1 MLHNIFCLFY
11 VADKFFSLSAEFL
24 VTLAFLLLYYY
35 SVYASFILS
44 FSYKCVITFMK
55 DTENNNQSTV
65 FGQIDV
71 DGKRFEIAPSVDDLP
86 ILATRNLV
94 LFPGVTIPI
103 SLGRESSIITA
114 SEAAERPVPI
124 GIVCQINP
132 EEDKPAVTTGLYKYG
147 VIADVLKVFD
157 LPDGSKTAL
166 VRSRGKFRIIG
177 RGSGETIPG
186 GGLSARVKLIPEI
199 VPDELPAED
208 GILVEQVRE
217 SAVNIVNK
225 TAENSKEI
233 VFAINQTST
242 PYELINFLCTN
253 MQLEAAE
260 KVALLARPTLHE
272 RAYALL
278 EALLKNEEKVDIT
291 RDILQRTRQNMD
303 QNQRNAFLQQ
313 QMETIR
319 EELYGENDDADEL
332 VRRAE
337 NVDMPEKV
345 RTIFNKEIEKL
356 RRLNPQSP
364 DFSVQFT
371 YLDTLLELPWNKE
384 TDLNTDFSSAREI
397 LENDHYGLEK
407 VKERILEQLAVL
419 MHNPEG
425 KAPIICLV
433 GPPGVGKTSLGE
445 SVARAL
451 GRKYQRVSLGGV
463 HDESEIRGHRR
474 TYIGAMP
481 GRIIN
486 ALRRAKASNP
496 VLLLDEI
503 DKLGADFKGDP
514 SSALLEVLDPE
525 QNKFFHD
532 NYIDI
537 DYDLSHALFIA
548 TANTLS
554 SLQQPLLDR
563 MEIIDLSGYLLE
575 EKVEIARRY
584 LLPRIEKEMNIESGQ
599 LVLSDEALVKLIE
612 TYTSESGVRQ
622 LEKRLAALARK
633 LVLAQMTDATFPATI
648 QPEHL
653 RDLLGLPPFSKEH
666 YEGNDFAGVVT
677 GLAWTQVGGEI
688 LLAEAS
694 LSPGKGEKLTIT
706 GNLGDVMK
714 ESAAI
719 ALQWVKAHAGEL
731 DIDPEMFEKN
741 NLHIHFPEGAIPK
754 DGPSAGITIATAI
767 VSAFT
772 RRRVAPRIAM
782 TGEITLR
789 GKVLPVGGIKEKILA
804 AKRAGITDIV
814 LSAENR
820 KDIEDIAERYISGLT
835 FHYVTTVDEVIAIA
849 LTEEHI

>member
-1 MLHNIFCLFY
+1 
-11 VADKFFSLSAEFL
+11 
-24 VTLAFLLLYYY
+24 
-35 SVYASFILS
+35 
-44 FSYKCVITFMK
+44 MK
-55 DTENNNQSTV
+55 DIEQDSQATV

-71 DGKRFEIAPSVDDLP
+71 DAKRFDIQPSLDDLP
-86 ILATRNLV
+86 VLATRNLV

-103 SLGRESSIITA
+103 SLGRENSVATA
-114 SEAAERPVPI
+114 SAAADHQIPI

-132 EEDKPAVTTGLYKYG
+132 DEERPAVTTGLYKYG

-177 RGSGETIPG
+177 KGAGVLIPEAA
-186 GGLSARVKLIPEI
+186 LSARIKILDEAEPAMTPELEVAI
-199 VPDELPAED
+199 
-208 GILVEQVRE
+208 EQVKQ
-217 SAVNIVNK
+217 SAISIINK

-233 VFAINQTST
+233 IFSINQTSS
-242 PYELINFLCTN
+242 PVELVNFLCTN
-253 MQLEAAE
+253 MHFDPAE
-260 KVALLARPTLHE
+260 KVAMLAKPSLSDRTFMLLAELV
-272 RAYALL
+272 
-278 EALLKNEEKVDIT
+278 KNEEKVDIS
-291 RDILQRTRQNMD
+291 REIIQRTRQNMD

-319 EELYGENDDADEL
+319 EELYGEADDADEFM
-332 VRRAE
+332 RRAE
-337 NVDMPEKV
+337 AINFPEKARV
-345 RTIFNKEIEKL
+345 VFDKEVDKL

-364 DFSVQFT
+364 DYAVQYS
-371 YLDTLLELPWNKE
+371 YLDTLLDLPWNADTE
-384 TDLNTDFSSAREI
+384 LNTDFSSARQI
-397 LENDHYGLEK
+397 LEEDHYGLEK

-419 MHNPEG
+419 MNNPDG
-425 KAPIICLV
+425 KAPILCLV
-433 GPPGVGKTSLGE
+433 GAPGVGKTSLGK

-451 GRKYQRVSLGGV
+451 GRNYQRVSLGGL

-481 GRIIN
+481 GRIID
-486 ALRRAKASNP
+486 AMKRAKSTNP

-503 DKLGADFKGDP
+503 DKIGRDFKGDP

-537 DYDLSHALFIA
+537 DYDLSHVLFIA

-554 SLQQPLLDR
+554 TLQQPLLDR

-575 EKVEIARRY
+575 EKLEIARRH
-584 LLPRIEKEMNIESGQ
+584 LEPRIREEHRLNADELKI
-599 LVLSDEALVKLIE
+599 SDEALIKLIE
-612 TYTSESGVRQ
+612 NYTSESGVRQ
-622 LEKRLAALARK
+622 LEKRLSALARK
-633 LVLAQMTDATFPATI
+633 AVLAKMSGSEFPAEV
-648 QPEHL
+648 QPSHL
-653 RDLLGLPPFSKEH
+653 RDMLGLPPFSKDR

-688 LLAEAS
+688 LMAEAS
-694 LSPGKGEKLTIT
+694 LSPGKGEKLSIT

-719 ALQWVKAHAGEL
+719 ALQWVKSHASRIG
-731 DIDPEMFEKN
+731 IDPALFEKY

-772 RRRVAPRIAM
+772 QRRVAERVAM

-804 AKRAGITDIV
+804 AKRAGITDII
-814 LSAENR
+814 LSSENR
-820 KDIEDIAERYISGLT
+820 KDIEDIAERYVDGLT
-835 FHYVTTVDEVIAIA
+835 FHYVDTVDEVIELAI
-849 LTEEHI
+849 TESPAVNPLKLE